1 MQSDIFQNSDEDLV
15 SLSRQVEIRFTGLFS
30 EYLRIKKLAL
40 IVPGSLKND
49 LIRWRRMVVRHATG
63 DFRHFES
70 EKIALRS
77 VAQWTLDTNCE
88 MKNKPR
94 TVIEW
99 KD

>member
-1 MQSDIFQNSDEDLV
+1 MKSDTFRISDEDLV
-15 SLSRQVEIRFTGLFS
+15 ALSTEVEIRFAGLFS
-30 EYLRIKKLAL
+30 DYLRIKKLAL
-40 IVPGSLKND
+40 IVPESLKAD
-49 LIRWRRMVVRHATG
+49 LFRWRTMVNRHSAG

-70 EKIALRS
+70 EKMALRS

-94 TVIEW
+94 MVIEW